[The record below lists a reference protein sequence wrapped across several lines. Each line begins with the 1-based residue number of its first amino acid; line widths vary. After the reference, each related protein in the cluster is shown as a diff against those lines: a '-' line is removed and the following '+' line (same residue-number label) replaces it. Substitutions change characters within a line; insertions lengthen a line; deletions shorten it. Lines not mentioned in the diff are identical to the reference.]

1 MEVDKIDIAPN
12 LGAEV
17 VLPLAAETNPT
28 SGEPKALAPAPDARK
43 ASGFKGKRRRG
54 VCIDKEKQKNPI
66 PSRDS
71 RKPRPTTLPLK
82 MR

>member
-28 SGEPKALAPAPDARK
+28 SGEPKAPAPAPDGQK
-43 ASGFKGKRRRG
+43 ASGFKGKKRRG
-54 VCIDKEKQKNPI
+54 ICIGKTKQKNQVLPEI
-66 PSRDS
+66 P
-71 RKPRPTTLPLK
+71 
-82 MR
+82 

>member
-17 VLPLAAETNPT
+17 VLPSAAETNPT
-28 SGEPKALAPAPDARK
+28 SGEPKAPAPAPDGQK
-43 ASGFKGKRRRG
+43 ASGFKGKRRRRMG
-54 VCIDKEKQKNPI
+54 IVKARQNKTNPS
-66 PSRDS
+66 PSRD
-71 RKPRPTTLPLK
+71 PLK